1 MNEYI
6 FLFRSPHSEMAK
18 LSPDEMQSYM
28 GKWSVWT
35 KRLSE
40 NGTLKFGD
48 RLSRE
53 NARIVSDFGKVI
65 TDGPFIE
72 TKEIVGGYIIIEAES
87 MDAAVEISK
96 ECPIY
101 NVKGIVEI
109 RTSAY

>member
-1 MNEYI
+1 MV
-6 FLFRSPHSEMAK
+6 K

-28 GKWSVWT
+28 EKWSVWT
-35 KRLSE
+35 KKLSE
-40 NGTLKFGD
+40 KGTLKFGD
-48 RLSRE
+48 RLSME
-53 NARIVSDFGKVI
+53 NAKIVSGFGNLI

-87 MDAAVEISK
+87 MDEAVEISK